1 MIFAGICRAMIFS
14 KMVMTSPRVPL
25 RNFVNLPNLAVIQ
38 LRKISGPVSEAIFV
52 SHEPPQVEHMSSAKA
67 AYSSGPTS
75 QDAEKKAQAPKAR
88 LTESHV
94 QSVVAHAV
102 RIRG

>member
-1 MIFAGICRAMIFS
+1 M
-14 KMVMTSPRVPL
+14 

-52 SHEPPQVEHMSSAKA
+52 SHEPPQVEHMSSAKG

-75 QDAEKKAQAPKAR
+75 QDSEKKAPAPKAR
-88 LTESHV
+88 LTESHF
-94 QSVVAHAV
+94 QCFVAHV
-102 RIRG
+102 IRIPGAIAPG